1 MTSVLVSYPLD
12 VVRCR
17 LSAQQDIKMY
27 AGIWDALKVIYKQE
41 GVAGLYRGL
50 TPTLYV
56 CFEKCFLTH
65 CVGNR
70 TIRRFEFHI
79 V

>member
-1 MTSVLVSYPLD
+1 
-12 VVRCR
+12 
-17 LSAQQDIKMY
+17 MY